1 VSRGRRSVTLAG
13 GSALAAVEGDG
24 VQLYP
29 LSSAFRASAR
39 TMVKAEGGVSE
50 VCDGEGEGDG
60 DGCSAPQ

>member
-1 VSRGRRSVTLAG
+1 
-13 GSALAAVEGDG
+13 LAAVEGDG